1 MGLENTLDYLNA
13 QECREISSH
22 DAGMEKFDKLAHSA
36 MTNKILSDIIYQVFL
51 ASTKEKYKCN
61 IAISEEF
68 NGLYE
73 NEEIFKNWIIEISI
87 YLNSLGFK
95 TNVSENVISL
105 DWSKDEDE
113 DIDDE
118 YDEIEKYENMH
129 KQKSKKQHAPKKH
142 NLRVIIK

>member
-73 NEEIFKNWIIEISI
+73 NEEIFKQA
-87 YLNSLGFK
+87 LK
-95 TNVSENVISL
+95 TAKNLSYKRFWGL
-105 DWSKDEDE
+105 DERLTTADR
-113 DIDDE
+113 
-118 YDEIEKYENMH
+118 
-129 KQKSKKQHAPKKH
+129 
-142 NLRVIIK
+142 LV